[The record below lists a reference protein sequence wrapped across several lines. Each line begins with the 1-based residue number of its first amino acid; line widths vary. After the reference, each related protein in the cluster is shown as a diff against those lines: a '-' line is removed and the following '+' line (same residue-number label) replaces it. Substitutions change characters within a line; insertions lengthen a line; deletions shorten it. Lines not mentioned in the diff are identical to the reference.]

1 MALTASSASMPSD
14 ARKAKL
20 RKLFA
25 FRVRTAA
32 PASLRSSTEENCL
45 AFPPQTSNSRLA
57 FSLAGLCK
65 SVVSK
70 FLPVASPL
78 AITSA
83 AASCTALSLVAAK
96 ASVFSFS
103 PRSRTTATRHSVS
116 TSAGVEK
123 ERFVFILCRTV
134 SLGDVQMRKRSA
146 EHESPSPRRSACQV
160 AWRLPRHTVSSP
172 PQIFSTRFLTSSF
185 PSANSAL
192 ACSVRLLPRKQYR
205 EGDMTQLSGLNNQE
219 RKSQQ
224 HSSDQR
230 SPFWSTERLPALF
243 AGLVMVTVFVAVV
256 SCSRKSSEPAAIAS
270 IAPAAPMA
278 TPAPATAAIAPIPT
292 APKKVKKHRPTTAT
306 YVNSE
311 YGVSITYPRK
321 YGLKLGDEAQLSWPG
336 LGPVPTDFVKPGG
349 VMLAAVELPASLYP
363 DTDFASAFVNV
374 SVNHAVTSD
383 ECAQFAFPQVSADAA
398 SAAKAKVG
406 ALEFN
411 EIESINGETPKQ
423 ADAKYYHVFQNGACY
438 EFALGLGTSGDE
450 TDGTTQ
456 VDREDGTTQVDRE
469 KVFSRLEK
477 ILATVKI
484 KP

>member
-1 MALTASSASMPSD
+1 
-14 ARKAKL
+14 
-20 RKLFA
+20 
-25 FRVRTAA
+25 
-32 PASLRSSTEENCL
+32 
-45 AFPPQTSNSRLA
+45 
-57 FSLAGLCK
+57 
-65 SVVSK
+65 
-70 FLPVASPL
+70 
-78 AITSA
+78 
-83 AASCTALSLVAAK
+83 
-96 ASVFSFS
+96 
-103 PRSRTTATRHSVS
+103 
-116 TSAGVEK
+116 
-123 ERFVFILCRTV
+123 
-134 SLGDVQMRKRSA
+134 
-146 EHESPSPRRSACQV
+146 
-160 AWRLPRHTVSSP
+160 SP

-278 TPAPATAAIAPIPT
+278 TPAPATAAIAPMPT

-306 YVNSE
+306 YVNGE

-321 YGLKLGDEAQLSWPG
+321 YGLKLGDQAQLSWPG

-349 VMLAAVELPASLYP
+349 VTLAAAELPASFYP

-383 ECAQFAFPQVSADAA
+383 ECAQFAFPQVSTDAA
-398 SAAKAKVG
+398 RRLRQKLARSSLTKSKASTSKRRSR
-406 ALEFN
+406 LMP
-411 EIESINGETPKQ
+411 SI
-423 ADAKYYHVFQNGACY
+423 
-438 EFALGLGTSGDE
+438 
-450 TDGTTQ
+450 TT
-456 VDREDGTTQVDRE
+456 
-469 KVFSRLEK
+469 FSRTEP
-477 ILATVKI
+477 ATNSLW
-484 KP
+484 

>member
-45 AFPPQTSNSRLA
+45 AFPPPTSSSRLA
-57 FSLAGLCK
+57 FILAGLCK

-70 FLPVASPL
+70 FLPVTSPL

-83 AASCTALSLVAAK
+83 AASCTALSFVATK
-96 ASVFSFS
+96 ASVLSFS

-123 ERFVFILCRTV
+123 ERFVFMLCRTV

-256 SCSRKSSEPAAIAS
+256 SCSRKSSEPAA
-270 IAPAAPMA
+270 
-278 TPAPATAAIAPIPT
+278 
-292 APKKVKKHRPTTAT
+292 
-306 YVNSE
+306 
-311 YGVSITYPRK
+311 
-321 YGLKLGDEAQLSWPG
+321 
-336 LGPVPTDFVKPGG
+336 
-349 VMLAAVELPASLYP
+349 VELPASLYP
-363 DTDFASAFVNV
+363 DTDLASAFVNV

-383 ECAQFAFPQVSADAA
+383 ECAQFAFPQVSTDAA
-398 SAAKAKVG
+398 SAAQAKVG

-411 EIESINGETPKQ
+411 EIESINVETPKQ
-423 ADAKYYHVFQNGACY
+423 ADAKYYHIFQNGACY

-456 VDREDGTTQVDRE
+456 VDRE

-484 KP
+484 KQVELPGTETPVASATTTPTAQ

>member
-45 AFPPQTSNSRLA
+45 AFPPPTSNSRLA

-70 FLPVASPL
+70 FLPVTSPL

-83 AASCTALSLVAAK
+83 AASCTALSFVATK
-96 ASVFSFS
+96 ASVLSFS

-146 EHESPSPRRSACQV
+146 EHES
-160 AWRLPRHTVSSP
+160 H
-172 PQIFSTRFLTSSF
+172 ST
-185 PSANSAL
+185 
-192 ACSVRLLPRKQYR
+192 
-205 EGDMTQLSGLNNQE
+205 
-219 RKSQQ
+219 
-224 HSSDQR
+224 QR

-256 SCSRKSSEPAAIAS
+256 SCSRKSSEPAAIAP

-278 TPAPATAAIAPIPT
+278 TPAPATAAIAPMPT

-374 SVNHAVTSD
+374 SRSEEHTS
-383 ECAQFAFPQVSADAA
+383 ELQ
-398 SAAKAKVG
+398 
-406 ALEFN
+406 
-411 EIESINGETPKQ
+411 
-423 ADAKYYHVFQNGACY
+423 
-438 EFALGLGTSGDE
+438 
-450 TDGTTQ
+450 
-456 VDREDGTTQVDRE
+456 
-469 KVFSRLEK
+469 SR
-477 ILATVKI
+477 
-484 KP
+484 

>member
-1 MALTASSASMPSD
+1 
-14 ARKAKL
+14 
-20 RKLFA
+20 
-25 FRVRTAA
+25 
-32 PASLRSSTEENCL
+32 
-45 AFPPQTSNSRLA
+45 
-57 FSLAGLCK
+57 
-65 SVVSK
+65 
-70 FLPVASPL
+70 
-78 AITSA
+78 
-83 AASCTALSLVAAK
+83 
-96 ASVFSFS
+96 
-103 PRSRTTATRHSVS
+103 
-116 TSAGVEK
+116 
-123 ERFVFILCRTV
+123 
-134 SLGDVQMRKRSA
+134 
-146 EHESPSPRRSACQV
+146 
-160 AWRLPRHTVSSP
+160 
-172 PQIFSTRFLTSSF
+172 
-185 PSANSAL
+185 
-192 ACSVRLLPRKQYR
+192 
-205 EGDMTQLSGLNNQE
+205 
-219 RKSQQ
+219 
-224 HSSDQR
+224 
-230 SPFWSTERLPALF
+230 
-243 AGLVMVTVFVAVV
+243 
-256 SCSRKSSEPAAIAS
+256 
-270 IAPAAPMA
+270 
-278 TPAPATAAIAPIPT
+278 
-292 APKKVKKHRPTTAT
+292 
-306 YVNSE
+306 VNSE

-456 VDREDGTTQVDRE
+456 VDRE

-484 KP
+484 KQVELPGTETPVASATTTPTAQ

>member
-1 MALTASSASMPSD
+1 
-14 ARKAKL
+14 
-20 RKLFA
+20 
-25 FRVRTAA
+25 
-32 PASLRSSTEENCL
+32 
-45 AFPPQTSNSRLA
+45 
-57 FSLAGLCK
+57 
-65 SVVSK
+65 
-70 FLPVASPL
+70 
-78 AITSA
+78 
-83 AASCTALSLVAAK
+83 
-96 ASVFSFS
+96 
-103 PRSRTTATRHSVS
+103 
-116 TSAGVEK
+116 
-123 ERFVFILCRTV
+123 
-134 SLGDVQMRKRSA
+134 
-146 EHESPSPRRSACQV
+146 
-160 AWRLPRHTVSSP
+160 
-172 PQIFSTRFLTSSF
+172 
-185 PSANSAL
+185 
-192 ACSVRLLPRKQYR
+192 
-205 EGDMTQLSGLNNQE
+205 MTQLSGLNNQE

-456 VDREDGTTQVDRE
+456 VDRE

-484 KP
+484 KPVELPGTETPVASATTTPTAQ